1 MTPQVLPIASPAQT
15 TAAVRRLLRG
25 RRALAVGSL
34 GVLAGATAIGLLTP
48 PLLGHIV
55 DLVTRGGTVGT
66 LTVPAIA
73 LVAIALAHAVSTAIG
88 VGMIA
93 RLGEGM
99 LADLRERFVDRAL
112 HLPLGQL
119 EQAGAGD
126 LTSRVTNDVT
136 AIAEAVRGALP
147 ELVRSVLVI
156 GLTLAGLAVLDP
168 RFLLA
173 ALLAAPIQWHTV
185 RWYLRRSR
193 PLYPAQR
200 LAVGAQQQQLLES
213 IGGAATVRALRLEQR
228 HLDQVTTRSQGAVD
242 LALRAVRLITR
253 FYARLNL
260 AEFVG
265 LSAVLVTGFLLTDA
279 GAVTIGTTAAAT
291 LYFHNLFGP
300 VNSALRL
307 VDDAQVATASLARL
321 VGVTQLPAP
330 VDAPDRPAAVDASVK
345 AVDIEYAYL
354 PGNRVLSGVTLEIE
368 AGQRVALVGAS
379 GAGKT
384 TLAQLVAG
392 VHRPTSGSIMLGGV
406 EVAELPPEHR
416 RRTVAVVTQEVHVFA
431 GPLADD
437 LRLARPD
444 ATEDEL
450 RAALAEVEALEWA
463 LGLPE
468 GLATVVGDGGHQLSV
483 TQAQQLALARVVLA
497 DPRVVILDEATADA
511 GSAGARVLERAAERA
526 LRGRTA
532 LMVAHRLTQAV
543 GADRIIVL
551 EDGRVIDAGTHE
563 ELIGRGDGAYAALW
577 RAWSQQR

>member
-15 TAAVRRLLRG
+15 TAAVRQLLRG

-34 GVLAGATAIGLLTP
+34 GVLAGATAVGLLTP

-55 DLVTRGGTVGT
+55 DLVTRGGTVGA

-112 HLPLGQL
+112 NLPLGQL

-330 VDAPDRPAAVDASVK
+330 VDTPDHPAAVDGSVK
-345 AVDIEYAYL
+345 AVDVEYAYL
-354 PGNRVLSGVTLEIE
+354 PGTRVLSGVTLAIE

-392 VHRPTSGSIMLGGV
+392 VHRPTSGSILLGGV
-406 EVAELPPEHR
+406 DLAELPPEQR

-450 RAALAEVEALEWA
+450 HAALSEVEALDWA

-543 GADRIIVL
+543 GADRIVVL
-551 EDGRVIDAGTHE
+551 EGGRVVDAGTHE
-563 ELIGRGDGAYAALW
+563 ELIGRGDGAYATLW